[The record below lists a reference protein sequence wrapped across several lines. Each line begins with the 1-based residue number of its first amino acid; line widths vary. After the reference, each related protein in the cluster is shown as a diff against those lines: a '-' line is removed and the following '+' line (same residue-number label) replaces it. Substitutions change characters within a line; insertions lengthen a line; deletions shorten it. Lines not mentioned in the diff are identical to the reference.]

1 MASCD
6 LPYFCPRC
14 GDDKRFDSVPALRSH
29 LVSRHTYETLLVL
42 SQARAR
48 SSSPGTLLPLLPH
61 AMAQPEHPVLDSQ
74 RERLPF
80 PLACLDLASS
90 SASTQL
96 LIEMLTRRDQGGGS
110 SGPGCSAGTVATSS
124 STAPPHSTTALVLPG
139 CRGDSLPDLGLR
151 GLGRRWLGPSLGLEF
166 GLCLDESLTLG
177 LGLDERLGVERS
189 IARTFSEVEE
199 RVSQHVGCLR
209 AELERREAELEHE
222 RRDAARL
229 EREKEELEDQ
239 ASHLSRQVAVSV
251 EMMATLRRDLQGKEQ
266 ELCRKQQEVCDIERF
281 LTATADREA
290 EAKLQLQIFI
300 EALLERADRAERKL
314 QLLVATDR
322 HTHNDDRHTHN
333 DDRHTHNHD
342 RHTHNDDRHTHNDDR
357 HTHNHD
363 RHTHNDDRHT
373 RNDDRHTH
381 NHDRHTHN
389 DDRHTHNDDRHTHND
404 DRHTRNNDRHTHN
417 DDRHTH
423 NDDRHTH
430 SDNSR
435 TYNSDSPS
443 HNGTNGHRTNG
454 HIHSGSEDDIITG
467 SKLIGYRRSYSVS
480 GSYRLGDQIY
490 HSNYGAPAGR
500 MRTLSLGSGGWDS
513 DSVGGWATPLEAHY
527 YHVPCSTREGGE
539 RREKGYRRTP
549 EGRGGWGRT
558 RWRAPPSTEE
568 EEEEDD
574 EEEDTWS
581 EAWSTPET
589 QRHAHIRLEH
599 SPGSG
604 VSSIRSS
611 PCQRG
616 YIALGAGTL
625 RLRAGLFC
633 VFPYLDVRT
642 LLLAAEVCSDWRF
655 VARHPAV
662 WTRVRLENARVST
675 KFLVTMSQWCTQ
687 THSLVLQNLKP
698 RLRHRDERRED
709 YDKTTRGCLEGGV
722 EALLRSAG
730 GSLMVLR
737 VSHCPHVLTD
747 RSLWLASCYCR
758 NLQHLTYR
766 SSSDPMGHEVVWAL
780 GAGCRNMTSL
790 QVAPLHPCQQPTRF
804 SNRCLQTIGRCWP
817 HLRVLS
823 VGGAGCSIQGLSLLV
838 RSCVGLQVLEL
849 ERVTELGQEG
859 AAELC
864 IEGLQNLETLLLT
877 STPVTP
883 EALLHFNSACCNL
896 RSIIVQIGI
905 ADHFEEPDSPE
916 AKRQYNEMV
925 NTLQALKKRPGLSEV
940 LQIKADVFV

>member
-61 AMAQPEHPVLDSQ
+61 AVAQPKHPVLGSE

-110 SGPGCSAGTVATSS
+110 SGPGNSAGPVATSS

-139 CRGDSLPDLGLR
+139 CRGDNLPDLGLR
-151 GLGRRWLGPSLGLEF
+151 GLDRRWLGPSLGLEF

-177 LGLDERLGVERS
+177 LGIDERLGVERS
-189 IARTFSEVEE
+189 IARTFAEVEE

-222 RRDAARL
+222 RQDAARL

-251 EMMATLRRDLQGKEQ
+251 EMMATLKRDLQGKDQ

-281 LTATADREA
+281 LTATAEREA
-290 EAKLQLQIFI
+290 EAKLQLQTFI

-322 HTHNDDRHTHN
+322 HAHND
-333 DDRHTHNHD
+333 
-342 RHTHNDDRHTHNDDR
+342 
-357 HTHNHD
+357 
-363 RHTHNDDRHT
+363 
-373 RNDDRHTH
+373 
-381 NHDRHTHN
+381 DRHTHN

-404 DRHTRNNDRHTHN
+404 DRHTHN
-417 DDRHTH
+417 
-423 NDDRHTH
+423 
-430 SDNSR
+430 DNSR
-435 TYNSDSPS
+435 TYNNDSHS

-454 HIHSGSEDDIITG
+454 HAHNGSEDDIITG

-480 GSYRLGDQIY
+480 GSHRLGDQIY
-490 HSNYGAPAGR
+490 HNNYGAPAGR

-513 DSVGGWATPLEAHY
+513 DSVGGWATPLEARY

-539 RREKGYRRTP
+539 RKDRGYRRTP

-589 QRHAHIRLEH
+589 QRHAHVRLEH

-611 PCQRG
+611 PCHRG

-662 WTRVRLENARVST
+662 WTRVRLENARVSA

-687 THSLVLQNLKP
+687 THSLVLQNLRP

-709 YDKTTRGCLEGGV
+709 YDKTTRGSLEGGV

-838 RSCVGLQVLEL
+838 RRCVGLQVLEL
-849 ERVTELGQEG
+849 ECVTEVVQEG

-864 IEGLQNLETLLLT
+864 REGLQNLETLLLT

-883 EALLHFNSACCNL
+883 EALLHFNSVCCNL

-925 NTLQALKKRPGLSEV
+925 NKLQALKKRPGLSEV

>member
-61 AMAQPEHPVLDSQ
+61 AVAQPKHPVLGSE

-90 SASTQL
+90 SASTHL

-110 SGPGCSAGTVATSS
+110 SGPGNSAGPVATSS

-151 GLGRRWLGPSLGLEF
+151 GLDRRWLGPSLGLEF

-177 LGLDERLGVERS
+177 LGIDERLGVERS
-189 IARTFSEVEE
+189 IARTFAEVEE

-229 EREKEELEDQ
+229 ERENEELEDQ

-251 EMMATLRRDLQGKEQ
+251 EMMATLKRDLQGKDQ

-281 LTATADREA
+281 LTATAEREA
-290 EAKLQLQIFI
+290 EAKLQLQTFI

-314 QLLVATDR
+314 QLLVWI
-322 HTHNDDRHTHN
+322 
-333 DDRHTHNHD
+333 
-342 RHTHNDDRHTHNDDR
+342 
-357 HTHNHD
+357 
-363 RHTHNDDRHT
+363 
-373 RNDDRHTH
+373 
-381 NHDRHTHN
+381 
-389 DDRHTHNDDRHTHND
+389 
-404 DRHTRNNDRHTHN
+404 
-417 DDRHTH
+417 
-423 NDDRHTH
+423 
-430 SDNSR
+430 SVFVE
-435 TYNSDSPS
+435 
-443 HNGTNGHRTNG
+443 
-454 HIHSGSEDDIITG
+454 SGPV
-467 SKLIGYRRSYSVS
+467 SVS
-480 GSYRLGDQIY
+480 LSLSR
-490 HSNYGAPAGR
+490 APAGR

-513 DSVGGWATPLEAHY
+513 DSVGGWATPLEARY

-539 RREKGYRRTP
+539 RRDRGYRRTP

-589 QRHAHIRLEH
+589 QRHAHVRLEH

-611 PCQRG
+611 PCHRG

-662 WTRVRLENARVST
+662 WTRVRLENARVSA

-687 THSLVLQNLKP
+687 THSLVLQNLRP

-737 VSHCPHVLTD
+737 VSHCPHILTD

-838 RSCVGLQVLEL
+838 RRCVGLQVLEL
-849 ERVTELGQEG
+849 ERVTEVVQEG

-864 IEGLQNLETLLLT
+864 REGLQNLETLLLT

-883 EALLHFNSACCNL
+883 EALLHFNSVCCNL

-925 NTLQALKKRPGLSEV
+925 NKLQV
-940 LQIKADVFV
+940 N

>member
-1 MASCD
+1 MASRD

-14 GDDKRFDSVPALRSH
+14 GDDERFDSVPALRSH

-48 SSSPGTLLPLLPH
+48 SSSPGTLLPLLPR
-61 AMAQPEHPVLDSQ
+61 ATAQPERPVLGSE

-96 LIEMLTRRDQGGGS
+96 LIEMLTRRDQES
-110 SGPGCSAGTVATSS
+110 SGPGNTAGSVATSS
-124 STAPPHSTTALVLPG
+124 FTAPPHSTTALVLPG
-139 CRGDSLPDLGLR
+139 CRGDNLPDLGLR
-151 GLGRRWLGPSLGLEF
+151 GLGRRWLGPSLGLE
-166 GLCLDESLTLG
+166 
-177 LGLDERLGVERS
+177 
-189 IARTFSEVEE
+189 
-199 RVSQHVGCLR
+199 VSQHVGCLR

-229 EREKEELEDQ
+229 EKEKEELEDQ

-281 LTATADREA
+281 LTATAEREA
-290 EAKLQLQIFI
+290 EAKLQLQVFI

-314 QLLVATDR
+314 QLLVAADR

-333 DDRHTHNHD
+333 DN
-342 RHTHNDDRHTHNDDR
+342 
-357 HTHNHD
+357 
-363 RHTHNDDRHT
+363 
-373 RNDDRHTH
+373 
-381 NHDRHTHN
+381 RHTHN

-404 DRHTRNNDRHTHN
+404 NRHTHN

-423 NDDRHTH
+423 NDNRHTHNDDRHTNDDDRHIHDDDRHTH
-430 SDNSR
+430 DDDRHTHDDNRHTHDDDRHTHDDDRHTHDDNSR
-435 TYNSDSPS
+435 TYNNDSHS

-454 HIHSGSEDDIITG
+454 H
-467 SKLIGYRRSYSVS
+467 
-480 GSYRLGDQIY
+480 
-490 HSNYGAPAGR
+490 
-500 MRTLSLGSGGWDS
+500 
-513 DSVGGWATPLEAHY
+513 
-527 YHVPCSTREGGE
+527 
-539 RREKGYRRTP
+539 RRERGYRRTP

-568 EEEEDD
+568 EEEGDD

-611 PCQRG
+611 PCHRG

-642 LLLAAEVCSDWRF
+642 LLLAAEVCSDWTF

-662 WTRVRLENARVST
+662 WTRVRLENARVSA

-698 RLRHRDERRED
+698 RPRRRDERRED

-722 EALLRSAG
+722 EAMLRSAG
-730 GSLMVLR
+730 SCLMVLR

-790 QVAPLHPCQQPTRF
+790 QVAPLHPCQQPARF

-823 VGGAGCSIQGLSLLV
+823 VGGAGCNIQGLSLLV
-838 RSCVGLQVLEL
+838 CRCVGLQVLEL
-849 ERVTELGQEG
+849 ERVAELGQEG

-864 IEGLQNLETLLLT
+864 REGLQNLETLLLT

-883 EALLHFNSACCNL
+883 EALLHFNNVCRNL
-896 RSIIVQIGI
+896 RSIVVQIGI

-916 AKRQYNEMV
+916 AKRRYNEMV
-925 NTLQALKKRPGLSEV
+925 NKLQV
-940 LQIKADVFV
+940 N

>member
-48 SSSPGTLLPLLPH
+48 SSSPGSLLPLLPH
-61 AMAQPEHPVLDSQ
+61 AVAQPKHPDLE

-110 SGPGCSAGTVATSS
+110 SGPGNSAGPVATSS

-177 LGLDERLGVERS
+177 LGIDERLGVERS
-189 IARTFSEVEE
+189 IARTFAEVEE

-251 EMMATLRRDLQGKEQ
+251 EMMATLKRDLQGKDQ

-281 LTATADREA
+281 LTATAEREA
-290 EAKLQLQIFI
+290 EAKLQLQTFI

-333 DDRHTHNHD
+333 DDRHTHNDDRHTHNVD
-342 RHTHNDDRHTHNDDR
+342 RHTHND
-357 HTHNHD
+357 
-363 RHTHNDDRHT
+363 
-373 RNDDRHTH
+373 
-381 NHDRHTHN
+381 
-389 DDRHTHNDDRHTHND
+389 
-404 DRHTRNNDRHTHN
+404 
-417 DDRHTH
+417 
-423 NDDRHTH
+423 
-430 SDNSR
+430 NSR
-435 TYNSDSPS
+435 TYNNDSHS

-454 HIHSGSEDDIITG
+454 HAHNGSEDDIITG

-480 GSYRLGDQIY
+480 GSRRLGDQTY
-490 HSNYGAPAGR
+490 HTNYGAPAGR

-513 DSVGGWATPLEAHY
+513 DSVGGWATPLEARY

-539 RREKGYRRTP
+539 RRDRGYRRTP

-589 QRHAHIRLEH
+589 QRHAHVRLEH

-611 PCQRG
+611 PCHRG
-616 YIALGAGTL
+616 YTALGAGTL

-662 WTRVRLENARVST
+662 WTRVRLENARVSA

-687 THSLVLQNLKP
+687 THSLVLQNLRP

-709 YDKTTRGCLEGGV
+709 YDKTT
-722 EALLRSAG
+722 
-730 GSLMVLR
+730 
-737 VSHCPHVLTD
+737 
-747 RSLWLASCYCR
+747 
-758 NLQHLTYR
+758 R

-838 RSCVGLQVLEL
+838 RRCVGLQVLEL
-849 ERVTELGQEG
+849 ERVTELVQEG

-864 IEGLQNLETLLLT
+864 KEGLQNLETLLLT

-883 EALLHFNSACCNL
+883 EALLHFNSVCCNL

-925 NTLQALKKRPGLSEV
+925 NKLQALKKRPGLSEV
-940 LQIKADVFV
+940 LQIKADIFV

>member
-1 MASCD
+1 M
-6 LPYFCPRC
+6 
-14 GDDKRFDSVPALRSH
+14 
-29 LVSRHTYETLLVL
+29 
-42 SQARAR
+42 SQARAAAR
-48 SSSPGTLLPLLPH
+48 NSVIPH
-61 AMAQPEHPVLDSQ
+61 AVAQPKHPDLGSE

-96 LIEMLTRRDQGGGS
+96 LIEMLTRRDQGGVS
-110 SGPGCSAGTVATSS
+110 SGPGNSAGPVATSS

-166 GLCLDESLTLG
+166 GLCLQSHVYWG
-177 LGLDERLGVERS
+177 LHGVER
-189 IARTFSEVEE
+189 VCGVPMEE
-199 RVSQHVGCLR
+199 RVSQL
-209 AELERREAELEHE
+209 
-222 RRDAARL
+222 
-229 EREKEELEDQ
+229 
-239 ASHLSRQVAVSV
+239 LSYAISKVKTENILDWA
-251 EMMATLRRDLQGKEQ
+251 EQ
-266 ELCRKQQEVCDIERF
+266 ELRPRMGWRPRDQREVCDIERF
-281 LTATADREA
+281 LTATAEREA
-290 EAKLQLQIFI
+290 EAKLQLQTFI

-322 HTHNDDRHTHN
+322 HAHND
-333 DDRHTHNHD
+333 
-342 RHTHNDDRHTHNDDR
+342 
-357 HTHNHD
+357 
-363 RHTHNDDRHT
+363 
-373 RNDDRHTH
+373 
-381 NHDRHTHN
+381 DRHTHN

-404 DRHTRNNDRHTHN
+404 DRHTHN

-423 NDDRHTH
+423 NDDRHIHNDDRNTH
-430 SDNSR
+430 NDDRHNHNDNSH
-435 TYNSDSPS
+435 TYNNDSHS

-454 HIHSGSEDDIITG
+454 HAHNGSEDDIITG

-480 GSYRLGDQIY
+480 GSRRLGDQTY
-490 HSNYGAPAGR
+490 HTNYGAPAGR

-513 DSVGGWATPLEAHY
+513 DSVGGWATPLEARY

-539 RREKGYRRTP
+539 RRDRGYRRTP

-589 QRHAHIRLEH
+589 QRHAHVRLEH

-611 PCQRG
+611 PCHRD

-687 THSLVLQNLKP
+687 THSLVLQNLRP

-838 RSCVGLQVLEL
+838 RRCVGLQVLEL
-849 ERVTELGQEG
+849 ERVTELVQEG

-864 IEGLQNLETLLLT
+864 REGLQNLETLLLT

-883 EALLHFNSACCNL
+883 EALLHFNSVCCNL

-925 NTLQALKKRPGLSEV
+925 IKLQALKKRPGLSEV
-940 LQIKADVFV
+940 LQIKADGFV

>member
-61 AMAQPEHPVLDSQ
+61 AVAQPKHPVLGSE

-90 SASTQL
+90 SASTHL
-96 LIEMLTRRDQGGGS
+96 LIEI
-110 SGPGCSAGTVATSS
+110 
-124 STAPPHSTTALVLPG
+124 
-139 CRGDSLPDLGLR
+139 LPDLGLR
-151 GLGRRWLGPSLGLEF
+151 GLDRRWLGPSLGLEF

-177 LGLDERLGVERS
+177 LGIDERLGVERS
-189 IARTFSEVEE
+189 IARTFAEVEE

-229 EREKEELEDQ
+229 ERENEELEDQ

-251 EMMATLRRDLQGKEQ
+251 EMMATLKRDLQGKDQ

-281 LTATADREA
+281 LTATAEREA
-290 EAKLQLQIFI
+290 EAKLQLQTFI

-322 HTHNDDRHTHN
+322 HAHNDDRHAHN
-333 DDRHTHNHD
+333 D
-342 RHTHNDDRHTHNDDR
+342 
-357 HTHNHD
+357 
-363 RHTHNDDRHT
+363 
-373 RNDDRHTH
+373 
-381 NHDRHTHN
+381 DRHTHN

-404 DRHTRNNDRHTHN
+404 DRHTHN
-417 DDRHTH
+417 
-423 NDDRHTH
+423 
-430 SDNSR
+430 DNSR
-435 TYNSDSPS
+435 TYNNDSHS

-454 HIHSGSEDDIITG
+454 H
-467 SKLIGYRRSYSVS
+467 
-480 GSYRLGDQIY
+480 
-490 HSNYGAPAGR
+490 
-500 MRTLSLGSGGWDS
+500 
-513 DSVGGWATPLEAHY
+513 AHNGK
-527 YHVPCSTREGGE
+527 GGE
-539 RREKGYRRTP
+539 RRDRGYRRTP

-589 QRHAHIRLEH
+589 QRHAHVRLEH

-611 PCQRG
+611 PCHRG

-662 WTRVRLENARVST
+662 WTRVRLENARVSA

-687 THSLVLQNLKP
+687 THSLVLQNLRP

-737 VSHCPHVLTD
+737 VSHCPHILTD

-838 RSCVGLQVLEL
+838 RRCVGLQVLEL
-849 ERVTELGQEG
+849 ERVTEVVQEG

-864 IEGLQNLETLLLT
+864 REGLQNLETLLLT

-883 EALLHFNSACCNL
+883 EALLHFNSVCCNL

-925 NTLQALKKRPGLSEV
+925 NKLQV
-940 LQIKADVFV
+940 N

>member
-1 MASCD
+1 MASRD

-14 GDDKRFDSVPALRSH
+14 GDDERFDSVPALRSH

-48 SSSPGTLLPLLPH
+48 SSSPGTLLPLLPR
-61 AMAQPEHPVLDSQ
+61 ATAQPERPVLGSE

-96 LIEMLTRRDQGGGS
+96 LIEMLTRRDQES
-110 SGPGCSAGTVATSS
+110 SGPGNTAGSVATSS
-124 STAPPHSTTALVLPG
+124 FTAPPHSTTALVLPG
-139 CRGDSLPDLGLR
+139 CRGDNLPDLGLR

-166 GLCLDESLTLG
+166 GLCLDERLTLG

-189 IARTFSEVEE
+189 IAGTFAEVEE

-229 EREKEELEDQ
+229 EKEKEELEDQ

-281 LTATADREA
+281 LTATAEREA
-290 EAKLQLQIFI
+290 EAKLQLQVFI

-314 QLLVATDR
+314 Q
-322 HTHNDDRHTHN
+322 
-333 DDRHTHNHD
+333 
-342 RHTHNDDRHTHNDDR
+342 
-357 HTHNHD
+357 
-363 RHTHNDDRHT
+363 
-373 RNDDRHTH
+373 
-381 NHDRHTHN
+381 
-389 DDRHTHNDDRHTHND
+389 
-404 DRHTRNNDRHTHN
+404 
-417 DDRHTH
+417 
-423 NDDRHTH
+423 
-430 SDNSR
+430 
-435 TYNSDSPS
+435 
-443 HNGTNGHRTNG
+443 
-454 HIHSGSEDDIITG
+454 
-467 SKLIGYRRSYSVS
+467 
-480 GSYRLGDQIY
+480 
-490 HSNYGAPAGR
+490 APAGR

-527 YHVPCSTREGGE
+527 YHHVPCSTREGGE
-539 RREKGYRRTP
+539 RRERGYRRTP

-568 EEEEDD
+568 EEEGDD

-611 PCQRG
+611 PCHRG

-642 LLLAAEVCSDWRF
+642 LLLAAEVCSDWTF

-662 WTRVRLENARVST
+662 WTRVRLENARVSA

-698 RLRHRDERRED
+698 RPRRRDERRED

-722 EALLRSAG
+722 EAMLRSAG
-730 GSLMVLR
+730 SCLMVLR

-790 QVAPLHPCQQPTRF
+790 QVAPLHPCQQPARF

-823 VGGAGCSIQGLSLLV
+823 VGGAGCNIQGLSLLV
-838 RSCVGLQVLEL
+838 CRCVGLQVLEL
-849 ERVTELGQEG
+849 ERVAELGQEG

-864 IEGLQNLETLLLT
+864 REGLQNLETLLLT

-883 EALLHFNSACCNL
+883 EALLHFNNVCRNL
-896 RSIIVQIGI
+896 RSIVVQIGI

-916 AKRQYNEMV
+916 AKRRYNEMV
-925 NTLQALKKRPGLSEV
+925 NKLQV
-940 LQIKADVFV
+940 N

>member
-48 SSSPGTLLPLLPH
+48 SSSPGTLLPLLPNP
-61 AMAQPEHPVLDSQ
+61 MAQPEHPVLGPE

-90 SASTQL
+90 SSASAQL

-110 SGPGCSAGTVATSS
+110 SGPGRSAGTVDN
-124 STAPPHSTTALVLPG
+124 APPHSSTALVLPG
-139 CRGDSLPDLGLR
+139 CRGDSLAELGLR
-151 GLGRRWLGPSLGLEF
+151 GLGHRGLGPSLGLEI

-189 IARTFSEVEE
+189 IARTFAEVEE
-199 RVSQHVGCLR
+199 RVAQRVGCLR
-209 AELERREAELEHE
+209 AELERREAELAHE
-222 RRDAARL
+222 RRDAERL
-229 EREKEELEDQ
+229 GREKEELEDQ

-266 ELCRKQQEVCDIERF
+266 ELGRKQQRREENEPLNSYKMENIPLIQPIRTID
-281 LTATADREA
+281 ATAEREA
-290 EAKLQLQIFI
+290 EAKLRLQSFI
-300 EALLERADRAERKL
+300 EALLERADRAESQL
-314 QLLVATDR
+314 QLLVAPDR
-322 HTHNDDRHTHN
+322 HTHNNDRHTHN
-333 DDRHTHNHD
+333 NDRHTH
-342 RHTHNDDRHTHNDDR
+342 
-357 HTHNHD
+357 
-363 RHTHNDDRHT
+363 
-373 RNDDRHTH
+373 
-381 NHDRHTHN
+381 
-389 DDRHTHNDDRHTHND
+389 
-404 DRHTRNNDRHTHN
+404 NNDRHTHN
-417 DDRHTH
+417 DNSHTH
-423 NDDRHTH
+423 NND
-430 SDNSR
+430 SD
-435 TYNSDSPS
+435 S

-454 HIHSGSEDDIITG
+454 HAHSEDDIITG
-467 SKLIGYRRSYSVS
+467 SKLIGYR
-480 GSYRLGDQIY
+480 
-490 HSNYGAPAGR
+490 
-500 MRTLSLGSGGWDS
+500 S
-513 DSVGGWATPLEAHY
+513 DSVGGWAAPLEASSEPHY

-539 RREKGYRRTP
+539 RRERGYRCTP

-568 EEEEDD
+568 EEEEEE

-589 QRHAHIRLEH
+589 QRHADVRLEP

-604 VSSIRSS
+604 VSSVQSS
-611 PCQRG
+611 PCHRG
-616 YIALGAGTL
+616 DIALGAGTL

-642 LLLAAEVCSDWRF
+642 LLLVAEVCSDWRF

-662 WTRVRLENARVST
+662 WTRVRLENARVSA

-698 RLRHRDERRED
+698 RPRRRNERRED

-730 GSLMVLR
+730 CSLLVLR

-747 RSLWLASCYCR
+747 RSLWLASCYSR

-766 SSSDPMGHEVVWAL
+766 SSSDPIGHEVVWAL
-780 GAGCRNMTSL
+780 GAGCRNMT
-790 QVAPLHPCQQPTRF
+790 QQPTRF
-804 SNRCLQTIGRCWP
+804 SNRCLQMIGRCWP

-823 VGGAGCSIQGLSLLV
+823 VGGAGCSIQGLSA
-838 RSCVGLQVLEL
+838 
-849 ERVTELGQEG
+849 LGE
-859 AAELC
+859 
-864 IEGLQNLETLLLT
+864 
-877 STPVTP
+877 
-883 EALLHFNSACCNL
+883 
-896 RSIIVQIGI
+896 
-905 ADHFEEPDSPE
+905 
-916 AKRQYNEMV
+916 
-925 NTLQALKKRPGLSEV
+925 
-940 LQIKADVFV
+940 